1 MEEDISGQIRE
12 SEDSKRWITVGNCY
26 GFGSQG
32 LLYGVTFEN
41 SHTLSS
47 IGMSGA
53 EIREKYPR
61 TRGATIVA
69 IDGVAA
75 TETALV
81 EPSSDPIVATD
92 YIGIG
97 GSSSCGSLTIDE
109 YDREAARTAVYPGSG
124 TGDLTYPILGLI
136 GETGELAE
144 HAKKMLRDDG
154 GTLTPARR
162 TAMLG
167 EAGDVLWYLSAVAR
181 EERSTLRAIAYD
193 RVEFPLNPTDWTIAR
208 IMRDLGRC
216 VGRISG
222 EYEFN
227 ADVTTHAGGVVIHNT
242 GERRYWMLGAI
253 WDLAA
258 LAQALGSTLA
268 EVAAMNAAKL
278 RSRQERGVLGGSGSE
293 R

>member
-1 MEEDISGQIRE
+1 MGAYRDCGECSGRSDIDCASCHGRVGEEQ
-12 SEDSKRWITVGNCY
+12 EDADRSRQADEVHL
-26 GFGSQG
+26 F
-32 LLYGVTFEN
+32 
-41 SHTLSS
+41 
-47 IGMSGA
+47 
-53 EIREKYPR
+53 EIRSS
-61 TRGATIVA
+61 TVDGATV
-69 IDGVAA
+69 DM
-75 TETALV
+75 L
-81 EPSSDPIVATD
+81 D

-97 GSSSCGSLTIDE
+97 GPPPRGSLTVEE
-109 YDREAARTAVYPGSG
+109 YDREAARTATYPGSG

-162 TAMLG
+162 ESMLK

-181 EERSTLRAIAYD
+181 EESWSLRGVIARED
-193 RVEFPLNPTDWTIAR
+193 FPLNPTDWSIGE

-216 VGRISG
+216 VGRIAG
-222 EYEFN
+222 GDFYAV
-227 ADVTTHAGGVVIHNT
+227 ADSTYHAGDVAIHNYRN
-242 GERRYWMLGAI
+242 RRTWILGAI

-258 LAQALGSTLA
+258 LARALDSTLA
-268 EVAAMNAAKL
+268 EIAAMNAAKL